1 MKEFALTTK
10 DNPYSPFDKFDQW
23 WNYDIAHSY
32 KTCER
37 LARVAFTDDT
47 MTPEEYN
54 KEIQRACN
62 QVVIEDPLDIF
73 KVVSRNAPNNT

>member
-1 MKEFALTTK
+1 
-10 DNPYSPFDKFDQW
+10 
-23 WNYDIAHSY
+23 
-32 KTCER
+32 
-37 LARVAFTDDT
+37 

-73 KVVSRNAPNNT
+73 KVVSRNALNNT